1 MWLQIPWK
9 QGREGSHQLSLQL
22 SAMGRVQPTLPSPT
36 ARGERRGRQR
46 LGWPHGRGKVQGEQ
60 ELRRLT
66 ADLAAPICQLS
77 VDTQPESEAGVGC
90 QWAGGLG

>member
-1 MWLQIPWK
+1 MKAVTSSHCICLPWAGYSPHSPAP
-9 QGREGSHQLSLQL
+9 QPEG
-22 SAMGRVQPTLPSPT
+22 
-36 ARGERRGRQR
+36 RGEAGK
-46 LGWPHGRGKVQGEQ
+46 GWGGHTAVGSVQGEQ